1 MTSVAAFDAKVSK
14 WEHLENLQR
23 AYSEMEVPAG
33 EFPEAKINTFVLG
46 V

>member
-1 MTSVAAFDAKVSK
+1 MTTVAAFNSKVSE
-14 WEHLENLQR
+14 WERLENLQK

-33 EFPEAKINTFVLG
+33 EFPETKINTFVLG